1 MKENVSDIVDI
12 LREAYHNE
20 AVWKKEAEELK
31 VENEALRAE
40 IASLKE
46 RLLHYERPRLD
57 SHNSHTPPAQE
68 SLKAQG
74 IRRTRSLRK
83 PSGKKTGGQVG
94 HKGHTL
100 IRSEEVDEIRTH
112 SPGRC
117 AHCGKSLE
125 TVEGV
130 PYETRQSIDVPFPIR
145 PLVTDHVA
153 MKKKCSCGYCTRADF
168 PSYVKPGV
176 SYGVNVHALVAY
188 LSTAQHIPFKR
199 LTEVLH
205 DFYGLKM
212 SQGSVSNILRRM
224 RKQGFVRYNEIKR
237 EIQSSPVVGADETG
251 MYKDKKLYW
260 MWVFQNQ
267 LATFVFPDA
276 FRAKGAIERQ
286 FPTGLPD
293 SILVT
298 DRLSS
303 YFKVD
308 VDGHQICLAHL
319 LRDLVYLTE
328 LSPEQDWSVRML
340 KVLQDSIRQRESDDV
355 HGNNLEEIR
364 ERFQTLI
371 EEDISHLRYEFR
383 RFQKGLSRCSD
394 NLFLFLENPEIPPD
408 NNASERA
415 IRPLKVKQKVSG
427 QFKSDEGME
436 AFAVIHSI
444 VDTAKKKKQDPFLEL
459 IDIAK
464 LVINY
469 QS

>member
-1 MKENVSDIVDI
+1 MKYRAQYLHIILIISIIWFMKESVYDIADI

-20 AVWKKEAEELK
+20 TVWKKKAEELK
-31 VENEALRAE
+31 VENEALRTE
-40 IASLKE
+40 NASLRE

-57 SHNSHTPPAQE
+57 SHNSHIPPAQE
-68 SLKAQG
+68 NLKAQG

-83 PSGKKTGGQVG
+83 PSGKKTGGQIG

-100 IRSEEVDEIRTH
+100 LRSEEVDEIRTH
-112 SPGRC
+112 SPGHC

-125 TVEGV
+125 TVDGV
-130 PYETRQSIDVPFPIR
+130 PYETRQSIDVPLPIR

-153 MKKKCSCGYCTRADF
+153 MEKKCTCGYCTRADF

-199 LTEVLH
+199 MTKVLH
-205 DFYGLKM
+205 NFYGLKM

-267 LATFVFPDA
+267 LATFVFADA
-276 FRAKGAIERQ
+276 SRSKDAIDRQ
-286 FPTGLPD
+286 FPNGLPD

-303 YFKVD
+303 YFKMGVD
-308 VDGHQICLAHL
+308 DHQICLAHL
-319 LRDLVYLTE
+319 LRDLAYLTE
-328 LSPEQDWSVRML
+328 LSPEQNWSVRML
-340 KVLQDSIRQRESDDV
+340 KVLQDGIRQRESDDT
-355 HGNNLEEIR
+355 HDNNPEEIR
-364 ERFQTLI
+364 QRFQALM
-371 EEDISHLRYEFR
+371 EEDISHLRHEFR
-383 RFQKGLSRCSD
+383 RFPKGLSRCSD
-394 NLFLFLENPEIPPD
+394 NLFLFLENPEIPMLR
-408 NNASERA
+408 NA
-415 IRPLKVKQKVSG
+415 
-427 QFKSDEGME
+427 
-436 AFAVIHSI
+436 
-444 VDTAKKKKQDPFLEL
+444 PFVL
-459 IDIAK
+459 
-464 LVINY
+464 
-469 QS
+469 

>member
-1 MKENVSDIVDI
+1 MKESVSDIVDI
-12 LREAYHNE
+12 LREAYRNE

-31 VENEALRAE
+31 VENEALRTE
-40 IASLKE
+40 NESLKK
-46 RLLHYERPRLD
+46 RLLHYERPQLD
-57 SHNSHTPPAQE
+57 SRNSHIPPAQE
-68 SLKAQG
+68 NLKAQK

-83 PSGKKTGGQVG
+83 PSGKKPGGQVG

-100 IRSEEVDEIRTH
+100 PWSEEVDEVRTH
-112 SPGRC
+112 YPGCC

-125 TVEGV
+125 AIEGV
-130 PYETRQSIDVPFPIR
+130 PYETRQSIDIPLPVR
-145 PLVTDHVA
+145 PLVTDHIA
-153 MKKKCSCGYCTRADF
+153 MEKKCTCGYCNRAGF

-199 LTEVLH
+199 MTEILH
-205 DFYGLKM
+205 DFYGLEM

-224 RKQGFVRYNEIKR
+224 RKQGLVRYNGTKQ

-251 MYKDKKLYW
+251 MYKNKKQYW
-260 MWVFQNQ
+260 MCVSQNQ

-276 FRAKGAIERQ
+276 SRSKEAIGRQ
-286 FPTGLPD
+286 FPDGLPD

-298 DRLSS
+298 DRLPG
-303 YFKVD
+303 YFKMD
-308 VDGHQICLAHL
+308 VAGHQVCLAHL
-319 LRDLVYLTE
+319 LRDLAYLTE
-328 LSPEQDWSVRML
+328 LDPQQDWSARML
-340 KVLQDSIRQRESDDV
+340 NVLLDGIHLQDSDEGQ
-355 HGNNLEEIR
+355 GNNLEGIKD
-364 ERFQTLI
+364 RFRALM

-383 RFQKGLSRCSD
+383 RFKNGLSPYTGY
-394 NLFLFLENPEIPPD
+394 LFLFLEKTNVPPD

-427 QFKSDEGME
+427 QFKSDEGMD

-444 VDTAKKKKQDPFLEL
+444 VHTARKKKKDPFLEL

-464 LVINY
+464 NAINH
-469 QS
+469 